1 MTIAVATP
9 AIIGVG
15 TVVVLQAVVACLTV
29 TGLFGLSVLTL
40 FGQVGLT
47 STAWF
52 PTNGPTV
59 TAVVPVYRDAAVL
72 HRSVESLLDS
82 QYENLR
88 ILVVAEPDD
97 EPSIERARQYA
108 DQHERVSLLVN
119 TRNPGSKAGAINYA
133 AEETDTAYLAVF
145 DADER
150 VDSEFVSAA
159 VGNLDDCDVVQ
170 GRTVPEPDGLVE
182 TMAYYESVVLGDLSQ
197 RLLML
202 ATDFTMAASRTVVM
216 RREAFESVGGY
227 DPAKLTEDYD
237 FAFECYEADLDVV
250 EDISHTSTIEG
261 AHTLMDWWGQR
272 KRWMTGYAQVLH
284 SLVLDCRTP
293 RTYRSVLS
301 PLICAG
307 SVLGNLFMLSLVSK
321 AVVLVLNGVTSWL
334 VLPVLTLFAS
344 ALAMRIYD
352 ARAGRLDT
360 IGTGWLLTPILLP
373 LYSLVGIKAVVE
385 YVFTWDGGWYTVSK
399 GV

>member
-1 MTIAVATP
+1 
-9 AIIGVG
+9 
-15 TVVVLQAVVACLTV
+15 
-29 TGLFGLSVLTL
+29 
-40 FGQVGLT
+40 
-47 STAWF
+47 
-52 PTNGPTV
+52 
-59 TAVVPVYRDAAVL
+59 
-72 HRSVESLLDS
+72 
-82 QYENLR
+82 
-88 ILVVAEPDD
+88 
-97 EPSIERARQYA
+97 
-108 DQHERVSLLVN
+108 
-119 TRNPGSKAGAINYA
+119 
-133 AEETDTAYLAVF
+133 
-145 DADER
+145 
-150 VDSEFVSAA
+150 
-159 VGNLDDCDVVQ
+159 
-170 GRTVPEPDGLVE
+170 
-182 TMAYYESVVLGDLSQ
+182 
-197 RLLML
+197 
-202 ATDFTMAASRTVVM
+202 
-216 RREAFESVGGY
+216 
-227 DPAKLTEDYD
+227 
-237 FAFECYEADLDVV
+237 
-250 EDISHTSTIEG
+250 
-261 AHTLMDWWGQR
+261 
-272 KRWMTGYAQVLH
+272 MTGYAQVLH